1 MGLMDIGSGNPYA
14 RINPLAAFINQG
26 LNGYQSE
33 EARFAAKQ
41 KDAAAQAQQAQIL
54 EFARQDAERKNAA
67 EVTRLQKLAEEAAA
81 KRAYEARTI
90 PQYGFQQGPTE
101 PMQAPMNGL
110 MSAQGSMNP
119 FVDPRLAAMQ
129 GPQEAPAPQP
139 VANMGAVP
147 QAPMTQRDML
157 DFRAQYAGTPTAEA
171 VGQNA
176 VLMAKENPNEFYQ
189 KLLASGKYT
198 PESVVDFAAGK
209 GKLQFAKDPTQ
220 VTWSEPFV
228 ANVGGKKALVQR
240 SSTGQIKPVIEDKST
255 TVVVSGE
262 RNKPGRVLPAAQLET
277 IADMRK
283 VKETLENA
291 SNILSSGRVST
302 GPISGRL
309 QSLGSMVGMTSDKFN
324 DARQQL
330 STAENIMLKLRSGAA
345 VTEPEFERF
354 KNEYPSVND
363 SPSVRDRKMA
373 NAIKYANDLMDTKL
387 QVFQDGGYKIPES
400 AYSKGGPV
408 PKLKGQSPIG
418 KVGKYSYTV
427 SK

>member
-14 RINPLAAFINQG
+14 RINPLAAFIDQG
-26 LNGYQSE
+26 LKGYQSE

-41 KDAAAQAQQAQIL
+41 KDAATQAQQAQIL
-54 EFARQDAERKNAA
+54 EFTKQEAERK
-67 EVTRLQKLAEEAAA
+67 
-81 KRAYEARTI
+81 
-90 PQYGFQQGPTE
+90 QQQASLE
-101 PMQAPMNGL
+101 MQARKALTERVNGTPFTANTGGM
-110 MSAQGSMNP
+110 MSGQSQA
-119 FVDPRLAAMQ
+119 VDPLRNPYGGQTLMDTTRT
-129 GPQEAPAPQP
+129 EFNTPAK
-139 VANMGAVP
+139 
-147 QAPMTQRDML
+147 PMTQQ
-157 DFRAQYAGTPTAEA
+157 DFLNFNTQYAGTPTAAAA
-171 VGQNA
+171 VQNA
-176 VLMAKENPNEFYQ
+176 TLMAKENPNEFYQ

-209 GKLQFAKDPTQ
+209 GKLAFAKDPSV
-220 VTWSEPFV
+220 VTWSEPFA
-228 ANVGGKKALVQR
+228 ANVGGKKALVQQ

-255 TVVVSGE
+255 TVVMNGD
-262 RNKPGRVLPAAQLET
+262 RNKPGRVLPASQLET

-291 SNILSSGRVST
+291 SGILSGGNVST
-302 GPISGRL
+302 GPVSGRL
-309 QSLGSMVGMTSDKFN
+309 QSLGAMVGLTSDRFN
-324 DARQQL
+324 DAKQQL

-400 AYSKGGPV
+400 AYSKEGPV
-408 PKLKGQSPIG
+408 PKLKGQAPIG

>member
-1 MGLMDIGSGNPYA
+1 MGMMSGNPYYA
-14 RINPLAAFINQG
+14 GNGLAEGIDKFFGNMNTELDRSQV
-26 LNGYQSE
+26 
-33 EARFAAKQ
+33 AKAQ
-41 KDAAAQAQQAQIL
+41 AAAQAQQAQIL

-90 PQYGFQQGPTE
+90 TQYGFQQGPTE

-262 RNKPGRVLPAAQLET
+262 RNKPGRVLPASQLET